1 MSEYSQLH
9 NNEYSKMVRKLRSFH
24 IRNLSQR
31 FAPAPIDK
39 VPYCYSFG
47 QQIVRSTGV
56 TKDQNAPLTDF
67 PTNVTFKP
75 CKSELLSCIVRVSG
89 ISRGGFEEFHHLFL
103 HGGAS
108 FLLILCKLSKW
119 IITRPQS
126 LIKYVVYSATTINW
140 IMKF

>member
-1 MSEYSQLH
+1 
-9 NNEYSKMVRKLRSFH
+9 MVRKLRSFH
-24 IRNLSQR
+24 IRNLPQR

-47 QQIVRSTGV
+47 QQIVRITGV
-56 TKDQNAPLTDF
+56 TKDQNTLLTDF

-75 CKSELLSCIVRVSG
+75 SKSELLSYIVRVSG
-89 ISRGGFEEFHHLFL
+89 ISRGGFQEFRQLLL

-126 LIKYVVYSATTINW
+126 LIKYVMYSATTID
-140 IMKF
+140 